1 MLLFINFN
9 MIKLKIVIAFV
20 IGCVI
25 SVCSYAQSLRECTLS
40 LSGIVTT
47 VDSNKPL
54 FYVTVGLL
62 KTAKSAYTDINGKY
76 TITGICPG
84 KYHVE
89 FFLLGYTQIDT
100 VIDISTNTRLKISL
114 KQSNFNLK
122 DVNIESNRV
131 EKQEVQTLTES
142 TLAGAQLQQ
151 TRGEVLGDAL
161 KSIAGVDVI
170 STGPTIIKPVI
181 HGLYSNRIL
190 ILNNGVPQEGQQ
202 WGSEHAPEI
211 DPFIATKLSVIKGA
225 ASIRYGSDAIGGVV
239 LVDPADLPTQ
249 KGMSGEINTVG
260 ESNGR
265 MYCGSGILQGA
276 VGDSSLSYR
285 VQGTYRR
292 SGTLQAPDY
301 NLDNT
306 GTLEENYSGAI
317 GYNKAHFGT
326 TVYYSH
332 FYTEIGIN
340 RNTVA
345 GNPTQLLE
353 LFNLNHPIVDSA
365 FTYQIQ
371 RGYQT
376 VAHDLVKV
384 SAYAM
389 YPGFGKLE
397 TTLARQDDSRLE
409 YDFDAPY
416 SVSNKLLNSPEND
429 FELVTH
435 SAELVWEHNAIGNIT
450 GSIGADFMTQ
460 GNVYTGLAYQPVI
473 PNYRNYSGGMF
484 IIEKW
489 SLSNSLLLEGGLRY
503 DYKWQTEYMLNP
515 TSLQEYTNLQQ
526 YNSTTGTIGATY
538 QLSSKVSLDANA
550 GNGWRTPSVY
560 ELYAY
565 GIHGATST
573 FEVGDST
580 LKLEKSYDFTTSLHY
595 QSNTFYAEIGVY
607 ANYINNYIYLQPQA
621 GKADAVVQTIAGS
634 FPRFNFT
641 QTDAL
646 FKGADFDIKWNI
658 THHLQY
664 EPKVTLVY
672 ANDLTNHEYLI
683 LVPPQRFQNSIEY
696 RWQKLGKLTNVFIR
710 VGNTIVTKQT
720 RVPPNS
726 DFVPPPNGYT
736 LFSAAIGCSVYLG
749 KQEMTIS
756 IEGDNIANVAYRDY
770 LDFDRYY
777 ADEPGRNIQLRI
789 RIPFEVYSGKNIK
802 NNN

>member
-1 MLLFINFN
+1 ML
-9 MIKLKIVIAFV
+9 KSKIVIVLLLFC
-20 IGCVI
+20 IFYSI
-25 SVCSYAQSLRECTLS
+25 SNAQQTNCTIS
-40 LSGIVTT
+40 LSGSVINA
-47 VDSNKPL
+47 DDGKPL
-54 FYVTVGLL
+54 PYVAIVLMGSSTG
-62 KTAKSAYTDINGKY
+62 ANTDITGKFTIKGICAGRY
-76 TITGICPG
+76 TIEAFQVGFI
-84 KYHVE
+84 KS
-89 FFLLGYTQIDT
+89 DT
-100 VIDISTNTRLKISL
+100 VINLQASRNISITLKPDHTQL
-114 KQSNFNLK
+114 KEVQVETQK
-122 DVNIESNRV
+122 V
-131 EKQEVQTLTES
+131 EKQKVQSLTETTLT
-142 TLAGAQLQQ
+142 GAQLQQ

-161 KSIAGVDVI
+161 KNIAGVDVI

-202 WGSEHAPEI
+202 WGAEHAPEI
-211 DPFIATKLSVIKGA
+211 DPFIATKLTVIKGA

-239 LVDPADLPTQ
+239 LVDPADLPVE
-249 KGMSGEINTVG
+249 KGMDGEVNMVG
-260 ESNGR
+260 MDNGR

-276 VGDSSLSYR
+276 IGDSSLSYR

-306 GTLEENYSGAI
+306 GTMEQNYSGAL
-317 GYNKAHFGT
+317 GYNKKHYGAT
-326 TVYYSH
+326 IYYSH

-345 GNPTQLLE
+345 GNPTELLE

-371 RGYQT
+371 RGFQT
-376 VAHDLVKV
+376 VSHDLLKISAFVKYG
-384 SAYAM
+384 S
-389 YPGFGKLE
+389 FGKLE
-397 TTLARQDDSRLE
+397 ATLARQDDSRLE

-416 SVSNKLLNSPEND
+416 SVSNQLANSPEND
-429 FELVTH
+429 FELLTH
-435 SAELVWEHNAIGNIT
+435 TAELLWEHNPIGHIS

-473 PNYRNYSGGMF
+473 PNYRNYGGGLF

-489 SLSNSLLLEGGLRY
+489 SLSNRFLLEGGLRY

-526 YNSTTGTIGATY
+526 YNSTTATLGATY
-538 QLSSKVSLDANA
+538 QISSKLSLDANA
-550 GNGWRTPSVY
+550 GNGWRAPSVY

-580 LKLEKSYDFTTSLHY
+580 LHVEKSYDFTTSLHY
-595 QSNTFYAEIGVY
+595 EGEKLYAEIGVY

-621 GKADAVVQTIAGS
+621 GKPDAVVETIAGV

-646 FKGADFDIKWNI
+646 FKGVDFDVRWHI
-658 THHLQY
+658 TKHLSY

-672 ANDLTNHEYLI
+672 ANDLTNHDYLVLI
-683 LVPPQRFQNSIEY
+683 PPQRFQNSIEY
-696 RWQKLGKLTNVFIR
+696 RWQKLGKLTNVFVSI
-710 VGNTIVTKQT
+710 GNTIVTKQT

-726 DFVPPPNGYT
+726 DFVPPPDGYS
-736 LFSAAIGCSVYLG
+736 LFFAAIGCSIHLG
-749 KQEMTIS
+749 KQEMSIS
-756 IEGDNIANVAYRDY
+756 IQGNNLTNVAYRDY
-770 LDFDRYY
+770 LDFFRYY
-777 ADEPGRNIQLRI
+777 ADEPGRNIQLKI
-789 RIPFEVYSGKNIK
+789 RIPFQVYSKKTTI

>member
-1 MLLFINFN
+1 
-9 MIKLKIVIAFV
+9 MIC
-20 IGCVI
+20 CVI
-25 SVCSYAQSLRECTLS
+25 SACTYAQSLRECTLS

-62 KTAKSAYTDINGKY
+62 KTTKSAYTDINGKFI
-76 TITGICPG
+76 ITGICPG
-84 KYHVE
+84 TYHVE
-89 FFLLGYTQIDT
+89 FYQLGYKQVDTMID
-100 VIDISTNTRLKISL
+100 VSTNKKIKIYLKQDNISL
-114 KQSNFNLK
+114 NEVK
-122 DVNIESNRV
+122 IESNKV
-131 EKQEVQTLTES
+131 EKQKVQTLTES
-142 TLAGAQLQQ
+142 TLTGAELQQ

-202 WGSEHAPEI
+202 WGTEHAPEI
-211 DPFIATKLSVIKGA
+211 DPFVATKLTVIKGA
-225 ASIRYGSDAIGGVV
+225 ASVRYGSDAIGGVV
-239 LVDPADLPTQ
+239 LVDPADLPVQ
-249 KGMSGEINTVG
+249 KGMGGEVNMVG
-260 ESNGR
+260 VDNGR
-265 MYCGSGILQGA
+265 MYCGSGILQG
-276 VGDSSLSYR
+276 GITDSGLSYR
-285 VQGTYRR
+285 IQGTYRR

-306 GTLEENYSGAI
+306 GTLEENYSGEL
-317 GYNKAHFGT
+317 GYNKEHYGT
-326 TVYYSH
+326 TLYYSH

-345 GNPTQLLE
+345 GNYSQLLQ

-376 VAHDLVKV
+376 VSHDLLKA
-384 SAYAM
+384 SAFIKYAS
-389 YPGFGKLE
+389 FGKLE
-397 TTLARQDDSRLE
+397 ATLARQDDSRLE

-416 SVSNKLLNSPEND
+416 SISNQLANSPEND

-435 SAELVWEHNAIGNIT
+435 TAELVWEHNPIGNIT

-460 GNVYTGLAYQPVI
+460 GNIYTGLAYQPVI
-473 PNYRNYSGGMF
+473 PNYRNYEGGIF

-489 SLSNSLLLEGGLRY
+489 NLSNRFLLEAGWRY

-526 YNSTTGTIGATY
+526 YNNTTATLGATY
-538 QLSSKVSLDANA
+538 QVSSAVGLDFNA
-550 GNGWRTPSVY
+550 GSGWRAPSVY

-565 GIHGATST
+565 GIHGATAT

-580 LKLEKSYDFTTSLHY
+580 LKVEKSYDLTTSLHY
-595 QSNTFYAEIGVY
+595 ESEKLYAEIGVY
-607 ANYINNYIYLQPQA
+607 VNYINNYIYLQPQA
-621 GKADAVVQTIAGS
+621 GKPDAVVETIAGV
-634 FPRFNFT
+634 FPRYNFT

-646 FKGADFDIKWNI
+646 FKGTDLDVKWHI
-658 THHLQY
+658 AKHVTY

-672 ANDLTNHEYLI
+672 ANDLTNHDYLVLI
-683 LVPPQRFQNSIEY
+683 PPQRFQNSIEY
-696 RWQKLGKLTNVFIR
+696 RWRKLGKMTNVFISI
-710 VGNTIVTKQT
+710 GNTIVAKQT

-726 DFVPPPNGYT
+726 DFVPPPDGYN
-736 LFSAAIGCSVYLG
+736 LFFASIGCSIFLG
-749 KQEMTIS
+749 KQEMSIS
-756 IEGDNIANVAYRDY
+756 LQGNNLSNVAYRDY
-770 LDFDRYY
+770 LDFFRYY
-777 ADEPGRNIQLRI
+777 TDEPGRSIQLKI
-789 RIPFEVYSGKNIK
+789 RIPFQVYSKQSQQK
-802 NNN
+802 TNNN